1 MYLGIRRH
9 KRKEGKNKETTR
21 KEREV
26 NINRRQKV
34 CLEKRYKEGN
44 KRKANEEEN
53 VKKVMRKNKKQT
65 ERKEG
70 KKLISG

>member
-26 NINRRQKV
+26 NINRR
-34 CLEKRYKEGN
+34 
-44 KRKANEEEN
+44 
-53 VKKVMRKNKKQT
+53 
-65 ERKEG
+65 
-70 KKLISG
+70 